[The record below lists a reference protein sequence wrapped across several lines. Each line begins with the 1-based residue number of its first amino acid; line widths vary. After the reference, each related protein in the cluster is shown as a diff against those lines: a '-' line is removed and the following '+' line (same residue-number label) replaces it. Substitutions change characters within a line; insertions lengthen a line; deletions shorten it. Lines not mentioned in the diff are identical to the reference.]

1 VEQKKTTKQLKRYKG
16 LTNLELRVKEQII
29 EKVKANI
36 DTFEMELK
44 SLKTVIQVPR
54 LRAALKDYDF

>member
-1 VEQKKTTKQLKRYKG
+1 M
-16 LTNLELRVKEQII
+16 TNLELKVKEQII
-29 EKVKANI
+29 EKVKANM
-36 DTFEMELK
+36 DKFEMELK